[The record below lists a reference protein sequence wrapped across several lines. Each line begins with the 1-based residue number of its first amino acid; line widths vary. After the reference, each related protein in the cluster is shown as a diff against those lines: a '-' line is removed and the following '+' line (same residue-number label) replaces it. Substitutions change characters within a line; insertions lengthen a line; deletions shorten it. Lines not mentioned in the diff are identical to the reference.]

1 MWRGLFRGKKTQ
13 AMSNPPLELSRTVP
27 DGFIA
32 PQSAEKLLSSV
43 RCQQLLKVIWQ
54 RTSLSSSQFKQLY
67 LNPIERY
74 AELVQLFPASESHHH
89 AYLGG
94 MLEHG
99 LEIMAYALK
108 FRQSYLLPIGS
119 SPEERSA
126 VEDCWT
132 AGIAY
137 AALLHDIGKIA
148 VDIHVEYQDGSIWH
162 PWHGPLKA
170 SYRFQYRKNREYRLH
185 SASTGLL
192 YRQILDTQLL
202 DWLSESD
209 ELWSLFT
216 YFVAGQ
222 MELSGVVGELVTK
235 ADQASVSHSL
245 GGNIDQVMNSP
256 KHSLQRKLLDGL
268 RYLVKEELKLN
279 NSGPS
284 DGWLTE
290 DGLWLVS
297 KTVSDKLRAYLLSQG
312 IEGIPS
318 KNSILF
324 TTLQEHHIILSSSED
339 KAIWSAT
346 VTSQSNGWSQ
356 SFTFLKVMPS
366 LIWSDEKPPVFGGT
380 VIINPPKKENDTIN
394 DTTVDATDETSQQE
408 IPTPFTEQTS
418 LNTIDTI
425 ATDNKTNINNT
436 NNYNNAPLADSLE
449 AVFNLLG
456 MNDNEPMESVDTA
469 NPFIVTET
477 SQNES
482 TLTMNNSLDNQ
493 VSHQQAISE
502 AFSEKKMPVIEFTET
517 EKQVMKQIDEIT
529 PSGEHFMQ
537 WLKDAILTQKL
548 IINEPQAL
556 LHTVDDTIFMITP
569 GIFMRYV
576 MEFPQVQTVAKA
588 EKIPAWRYMQKAFE
602 KLKYH
607 KRLDDGYS
615 IWTCAVEGPKSTKK
629 VHGYLFNDPT
639 ILIPEVVYN
648 NPYLKVII
656 NINNAIPP

>member
-1 MWRGLFRGKKTQ
+1 MWSWLFKRSKTVEI
-13 AMSNPPLELSRTVP
+13 NHPLPDTSHTIAP
-27 DGFIA
+27 DGYLI
-32 PQSAEKLLSSV
+32 PQSAEKLLSTV

-54 RTSLSSSQFKQLY
+54 RTSLSSLQFKELY

-74 AELVQLFPASESHHH
+74 AELVQQFPASESHHH

-108 FRQSYLLPIGS
+108 FRQSYLLPMGS

-126 VEDCWT
+126 EEDSWT

-148 VDIHVEYQDGSIWH
+148 VDIHVEYEDGSIWR
-162 PWHGPLKA
+162 PWHGLLKA
-170 SYRFQYRKNREYRLH
+170 PYRFQYRKNREYRLH
-185 SASTGLL
+185 SASIGLL
-192 YRQILDTQLL
+192 YRQIIDTQLL
-202 DWLSESD
+202 DWLSESH

-222 MELSGVVGELVTK
+222 MELSGVIGELVTK

-245 GGNIDQVMNSP
+245 GGNIEQVMSSP

-324 TTLQEHHIILSSSED
+324 TTLQEHHIILSTTAD

-346 VTSQSNGWSQ
+346 ITSNSNGWSQ

-366 LIWSDEKPPVFGGT
+366 LIWPEEKPPVFEGT
-380 VIINPPKKENDTIN
+380 VIITPSKDEH
-394 DTTVDATDETSQQE
+394 DTTVDTTDEISVNE
-408 IPTPFTEQTS
+408 IPTIPLEQNVFKTT
-418 LNTIDTI
+418 NEAQAAITAID
-425 ATDNKTNINNT
+425 
-436 NNYNNAPLADSLE
+436 APLADSLE
-449 AVFNLLG
+449 AVFDLLG
-456 MNDNEPMESVDTA
+456 MNTPEQKEPEEKTTQLA
-469 NPFIVTET
+469 TTEINL
-477 SQNES
+477 NES
-482 TLTMNNSLDNQ
+482 HLLMDNPLDKQ
-493 VSHQQAISE
+493 VNHQNAIFEVST
-502 AFSEKKMPVIEFTET
+502 EKVIPVVEFTEM
-517 EKQVMKQIDEIT
+517 EKQVMKHIDEIT
-529 PSGEHFMQ
+529 PSGEHFIQ
-537 WLKDAILTQKL
+537 WLKEAILTQKL

-556 LHTVDDTIFMITP
+556 VHTVEDTLFIITP

-576 MEFPQVQTVAKA
+576 GEFPQTQLIAKT
-588 EKIPAWRYMQKAFE
+588 EKIPAWRYIQKSFE

-607 KRLDDGYS
+607 KRTEDGYS
-615 IWTCAVEGPKSTKK
+615 IWTCMVEGPKSSKK
-629 VHGYLFNDPT
+629 VHGYLLNDPT
-639 ILIPEVVYN
+639 IIIPDVVYN
-648 NPYLKVII
+648 NPYLKII
-656 NINNAIPP
+656 IDTNNPLP

>member
-1 MWRGLFRGKKTQ
+1 MWLGLFRGKKAQ
-13 AMSNPPLELSRTVP
+13 AMSNSPFEVSRTVP

-32 PQSAEKLLSSV
+32 PQTAENLLSNV

-170 SYRFQYRKNREYRLH
+170 SYRFQYQKNREYRLH
-185 SASTGLL
+185 SVSIGLL
-192 YRQILDTQLL
+192 YRQIIDTKLL
-202 DWLSESD
+202 DWLAESH
-209 ELWSLFT
+209 ELWTLFT
-216 YFVAGQ
+216 YFIAGQ
-222 MELSGVVGELVTK
+222 MEQAGVLGELVTK
-235 ADQASVSHSL
+235 ADQASVAQSL
-245 GGNIDQVMNSP
+245 GGNTNQVMNSP

-279 NSGPS
+279 NNGPS

-324 TTLQEHHIILSSSED
+324 TALQEHHIILSTNED
-339 KAIWSAT
+339 KAIWNAT
-346 VTSQSNGWSQ
+346 VTSHSNGWSQ
-356 SFTFLKVMPS
+356 PFTFLKVMPS
-366 LIWSDEKPPVFGGT
+366 LIWLDEKPPVFEGT
-380 VIINPPKKENDTIN
+380 VVINLSKDDSHAEQQSDDN
-394 DTTVDATDETSQQE
+394 ATQKMPS
-408 IPTPFTEQTS
+408 PFTEQNVSDTNHKVEPVVTPNDS
-418 LNTIDTI
+418 L
-425 ATDNKTNINNT
+425 
-436 NNYNNAPLADSLE
+436 PADSLE
-449 AVFNLLG
+449 AVFNLLEL
-456 MNDNEPMESVDTA
+456 NDEDEQPVLEEIASQLS
-469 NPFIVTET
+469 VTEINPT
-477 SQNES
+477 ESNLNIDSHPTNLFNTYSSILQEPTEQKS
-482 TLTMNNSLDNQ
+482 TL
-493 VSHQQAISE
+493 
-502 AFSEKKMPVIEFTET
+502 IEFTDT
-517 EKQVMKQIDEIT
+517 EKQVMKQIDEII
-529 PSGEHFMQ
+529 PSGEHFIQ
-537 WLKDAILTQKL
+537 WLKDAILMQKL

-556 LHTVDDTIFMITP
+556 IHTVDDTLFIITP

-576 MEFPQVQTVAKA
+576 MEFPQVQQIAKV

-607 KRLDDGYS
+607 KRLECGYS

-629 VHGYLFNDPT
+629 VHGYLFDDPT
-639 ILIPEVVYN
+639 ILIPDIVYN
-648 NPYLKVII
+648 NPYLKII
-656 NINNAIPP
+656 VNINNTLTS

>member
-1 MWRGLFRGKKTQ
+1 MWLGLFRGKKAQ
-13 AMSNPPLELSRTVP
+13 AMSNPPFEVSRTVP

-32 PQSAEKLLSSV
+32 PQTAENLLSNV

-170 SYRFQYRKNREYRLH
+170 SYRFQYQKNREYRLH
-185 SASTGLL
+185 SVSIGLL
-192 YRQILDTQLL
+192 YRQIIDTKLL
-202 DWLSESD
+202 DWLAESH
-209 ELWSLFT
+209 ELWTLFT
-216 YFVAGQ
+216 YFIAGQ
-222 MELSGVVGELVTK
+222 MEQAGVLGELVTK
-235 ADQASVSHSL
+235 ADQASVAQSL
-245 GGNIDQVMNSP
+245 GGNTNQVMNSP

-279 NSGPS
+279 NNGPS

-324 TTLQEHHIILSSSED
+324 TALQEHHIILSTNED
-339 KAIWSAT
+339 KAIWNAT
-346 VTSQSNGWSQ
+346 VTSHSNGWSQ
-356 SFTFLKVMPS
+356 PFTFLKVMPS
-366 LIWSDEKPPVFGGT
+366 LIWLDEKPPVFEGT
-380 VIINPPKKENDTIN
+380 VVINLSKDDSHAEQQSDDN
-394 DTTVDATDETSQQE
+394 ATQKMPS
-408 IPTPFTEQTS
+408 PFTEQNVSDTNHKVEPVVTPNDS
-418 LNTIDTI
+418 L
-425 ATDNKTNINNT
+425 
-436 NNYNNAPLADSLE
+436 PADSLE
-449 AVFNLLG
+449 AVFNLLEL
-456 MNDNEPMESVDTA
+456 NDEDEQPVLEEIASQLS
-469 NPFIVTET
+469 VTEINPT
-477 SQNES
+477 ESNLNIDSHPTNLFNTYSSILQEPTEQKS
-482 TLTMNNSLDNQ
+482 TL
-493 VSHQQAISE
+493 
-502 AFSEKKMPVIEFTET
+502 IEFTDT
-517 EKQVMKQIDEIT
+517 EKQVMKQIDEII
-529 PSGEHFMQ
+529 PSGEHFIQ
-537 WLKDAILTQKL
+537 WLKDAILMQKL

-556 LHTVDDTIFMITP
+556 IHTVDDTLFIITP

-576 MEFPQVQTVAKA
+576 MEFPQVQQIAKV
-588 EKIPAWRYMQKAFE
+588 EKIPACDICK
-602 KLKYH
+602 KPLKS
-607 KRLDDGYS
+607 LN
-615 IWTCAVEGPKSTKK
+615 TT
-629 VHGYLFNDPT
+629 ND
-639 ILIPEVVYN
+639 
-648 NPYLKVII
+648 
-656 NINNAIPP
+656 